1 MAAKVLFYAPGL
13 VDGGAERLWSCLAT
27 AIKARGFDVVF
38 AQDFE
43 AFENRSN
50 LDASIP
56 VHTLGRNH
64 LGSVRALARVLKT
77 EKPDIALAAVGGSNI
92 KLILAKALARSDVRT
107 VLTFHGFREWNTGI
121 LSFVSYLGLP
131 LLSTLADC
139 TVAVSDGLK
148 EDLIRRWR
156 ARRDRLITIL
166 NPVFFPASAPVPTAA
181 ELKARPQTLLA
192 VGRFVPEKSFLTLIR
207 AFARIERPSAKL
219 IILGKGPTEAKLRA
233 EIANL
238 RLGQRVILPGYS
250 QEPWSHYA
258 SARCFVLSSNSE
270 PFGNVVVEAMAFGLP
285 VVATACSGPQE
296 ILRHGQFGRIVAVG
310 DELQL
315 ADAMRDALDDP
326 GDPMARRRRADEFS
340 FDARVPN
347 YEALIRKILKDNG
360 LADKLPEIIAQ
371 DNNHAVAQLV

>member
-1 MAAKVLFYAPGL
+1 
-13 VDGGAERLWSCLAT
+13 
-27 AIKARGFDVVF
+27 
-38 AQDFE
+38 
-43 AFENRSN
+43 
-50 LDASIP
+50 
-56 VHTLGRNH
+56 
-64 LGSVRALARVLKT
+64 
-77 EKPDIALAAVGGSNI
+77 
-92 KLILAKALARSDVRT
+92 
-107 VLTFHGFREWNTGI
+107 
-121 LSFVSYLGLP
+121 
-131 LLSTLADC
+131 
-139 TVAVSDGLK
+139 
-148 EDLIRRWR
+148 
-156 ARRDRLITIL
+156 
-166 NPVFFPASAPVPTAA
+166 VPTAA
-181 ELKARPQTLLA
+181 ELKARPPTLLA

-219 IILGKGPTEAKLRA
+219 VILGKGPTEAKLRA
-233 EIANL
+233 EIASL

-285 VVATACSGPQE
+285 IVATACSGPQE

-326 GDPMARRRRADEFS
+326 GDPMARRKRADEFS

-360 LADKLPEIIAQ
+360 LTDKLPELVAQ
-371 DNNHAVAQLV
+371 DNRHAAAQAV